1 MSDLDRELEEVI
13 KKRKRLQAD
22 LDRLRGRKEQAEASL
37 TAVEK
42 EIRSKGIEPSEIDE
56 KLRQL
61 EEKYEALV
69 EELRN
74 DTEAAERALAPFV
87 GGSEADE
94 DRSSQA

>member
-1 MSDLDRELEEVI
+1 MTNLDQELENVVR
-13 KKRKRLQAD
+13 KRKQLQGE
-22 LDRLRGRKEQAEASL
+22 LERLRGRKEQAEANL
-37 TAVEK
+37 EAVEK

-61 EEKYEALV
+61 EEKYQTLV
-69 EELRN
+69 EELKK

-87 GGSEADE
+87 GGSENNE